1 MLNDKLL
8 AAQVA
13 QGDRRAFAILVDTYG
28 PKVHGLVRRHVSTE
42 TDAED
47 VTQEIFVEVYRSIG
61 AFRGASSLA
70 TWVYRVALN
79 RCLKHQQR
87 RPPATVPFED
97 VLLTQADAR
106 PGPAQYVARREL
118 GDEVHA
124 ALDDLSPEHRQ
135 VVILHELQDL
145 TYQECA
151 HILQI
156 PVGTV
161 KSRLSNA
168 FRRLRTSLGAY
179 VLGDGT
185 DARLRTAPESTS

>member
-1 MLNDKLL
+1 MLNDKRL

-42 TDAED
+42 ADAED

-61 AFRGASSLA
+61 GFRGASSLG

-87 RPPATVPFED
+87 RPPATLPIED
-97 VLLTQADAR
+97 ALLTQADNR
-106 PGPAQYVARREL
+106 PDPAQSAARREL
-118 GDEVHA
+118 GEELHA
-124 ALDDLSPEHRQ
+124 ALDHLTPEHRQ

-151 HILQI
+151 QILQI

-168 FRRLRTSLGAY
+168 FRRLRISLGTY
-179 VLGDGT
+179 VLGDET
-185 DARLRTAPESTS
+185 NSVLRAAPESTS

>member
-1 MLNDKLL
+1 VLNDKRL

-13 QGDRRAFAILVDTYG
+13 QGDRRAFATLVDTYG
-28 PKVHGLVRRHVSTE
+28 PKVHGLVRRYVTTE
-42 TDAED
+42 ADAED

-61 AFRGASSLA
+61 GFRGASTLA

-87 RPPATVPFED
+87 KPPATLPFEEA
-97 VLLTQADAR
+97 LRTHADER
-106 PGPAQYVARREL
+106 PSPAQSAARREL
-118 GDEVHA
+118 GEEVHA
-124 ALDDLSPEHRQ
+124 ALGHLSPEHRQ
-135 VVILHELQDL
+135 VVIMHELQDL

-151 HILQI
+151 QILQI

-168 FRRLRTSLGAY
+168 FRRLRTSLGSY
-179 VLGDGT
+179 VLGDGSESV
-185 DARLRTAPESTS
+185 LRAAPETTS

>member
-1 MLNDKLL
+1 MTDDKRL

-13 QGDRRAFAILVDTYG
+13 QGDRRACAILVDTYG

-42 TDAED
+42 ADAED
-47 VTQEIFVEVYRSIG
+47 ITQEIFVELYRSIG
-61 AFRGASSLA
+61 TFRGASSLA

-87 RPPATVPFED
+87 KPPATLPFED
-97 VLLTQADAR
+97 ALLTHADDR
-106 PGPAQYVARREL
+106 PGPAQSAARREL

-124 ALDDLSPEHRQ
+124 ALGRLSPEHRQ
-135 VVILHELQDL
+135 VVILHELQEL

-151 HILQI
+151 QILQI

-168 FRRLRTSLGAY
+168 FRRLRTSLGTY
-179 VLGDGT
+179 VLGDGSET
-185 DARLRTAPESTS
+185 LLRTAPESTS